1 MSENRIDP
9 TAVSRRTLL
18 AGVGA
23 APLICAK
30 AEASAAVES
39 ETLISRC
46 TRWMS
51 LEFEADELA
60 RRWSALETLAAGGY
74 DYFRMDDRQR
84 RGLPMGPE
92 MAAIEEQLDQLF
104 EGRKQL
110 FGAIKRMAPAN
121 IHEAA
126 SFIAVAA
133 RIEVHEPGPAAPLV
147 RKALEFIAEGKCP
160 RCGEPYVPSELL
172 RV

>member
-1 MSENRIDP
+1 MSEDHVDP
-9 TAVSRRTLL
+9 TSVSRRTLL
-18 AGVGA
+18 AGVGVT
-23 APLICAK
+23 PLICTK
-30 AEASAAVES
+30 GEASVAVNS
-39 ETLISRC
+39 ETLIARC
-46 TRWMS
+46 TQWMS

-84 RGLPMGPE
+84 RSLPMAPE
-92 MAAIEEQLDQLF
+92 MAAIEEQLDRLF
-104 EGRKQL
+104 ERRKQL
-110 FGAIKRMAPAN
+110 FGTIKKMEPAN

-133 RIEVHEPGPAAPLV
+133 RIEIYEPGPAAPLV
-147 RKALEFIAEGKCP
+147 RKALEFIAGGKCP
-160 RCGEPYVPSELL
+160 HCGELYAPSELL